1 MKLIKSNEKNKLI
14 RQIPDH
20 KNFTEGPLRGQRLNS
35 HKKMASA
42 RHKRKRIKLNL
53 DKLEK
58 NRCICVFPN
67 CPETEYYR
75 ILWANIKQHSIKSN
89 WKTIMITS
97 AYSREGKTLT
107 AINLAITIAKE
118 FNQNALLVDCDLKG
132 QRIHR
137 YLDYP
142 SERGII
148 NHLVDDYPINELIVW
163 PGIHKLY
170 LISGG
175 RPVLNSAELLGS
187 SKMKAFVHE
196 LKNLKGGGYI
206 VFDAPPI
213 IGWADIIAFAPLAD
227 CILMVVEE
235 GRTSVQDVRNA
246 LEMIPN
252 EKFLGYILNRR
263 KMPTNG
269 YYC

>member
-1 MKLIKSNEKNKLI
+1 MKLIKPNEKNKLI
-14 RQIPDH
+14 RQKPDQ
-20 KNFTEGPLRGQRLNS
+20 KKLTEGPLRGQKLNSQKGKPSVS
-35 HKKMASA
+35 HKKRS
-42 RHKRKRIKLNL
+42 IKLNL
-53 DKLEK
+53 DKLAK
-58 NRCICVFPN
+58 NRCICAFPN
-67 CPETEYYR
+67 SPETEYYR
-75 ILWANIKQHSIKSN
+75 ILWANIKQHSIKHN

-148 NHLVDDYPINELIVW
+148 NHLVDDYPIKDLIVW

-175 RPVLNSAELLGS
+175 RAVVNSAELLGS
-187 SKMKAFVHE
+187 SKMKAFVLE
-196 LKNLKGGGYI
+196 LKNLNGGGYI
-206 VFDAPPI
+206 IFDAPPV

-235 GRTSVQDVRNA
+235 GRTSVQDVKNA